1 MEAQNTGLQGQEK
14 CPQYKIQL
22 DLTKKKLNQIE
33 KMSETLKSKK
43 LGFAFADVNC
53 RLCVMMGEDLHH
65 INSEDDFNDLIRD
78 SDAHLAGDDENDE
91 NDQAH

>member
-1 MEAQNTGLQGQEK
+1 METQNTGLQGQEK

-78 SDAHLAGDDENDE
+78 SDAHLPGDDENDE